1 MSENKENK
9 QKVTN
14 EKIEKIKV
22 TDIDIILT
30 NRFPNRYEIKYKKVG
45 EQEYRTG
52 FGSYNLDLVADWK
65 EENFELVT
73 EEEQKEEK
81 QDEVTNEKLLE
92 HLNEVEVAIGCIANG
107 INTLFSVIVE
117 RKEQLKLSKSEA
129 KMLYSGQI
137 ALVCLSE
144 RMADISRMNERVK
157 ENVEEVHAVEKED
170 FLDFLKE
177 ILS

>member
-9 QKVTN
+9 
-14 EKIEKIKV
+14 
-22 TDIDIILT
+22 
-30 NRFPNRYEIKYKKVG
+30 P
-45 EQEYRTG
+45 
-52 FGSYNLDLVADWK
+52 
-65 EENFELVT
+65 
-73 EEEQKEEK
+73 
-81 QDEVTNEKLLE
+81 EVTNEKLLE
-92 HLNEVEVAIGCIANG
+92 HLNEIEVAIGCIANS
-107 INTLFSVIVE
+107 INTLFIVMSE

-137 ALVCLSE
+137 ALVCLSQ

-157 ENVEEVHAVEKED
+157 ENVKEVHAVEKED